1 LQNSD
6 EITFKALWCNAL
18 NGFLKT
24 GIKTT
29 RPGVEIGLK
38 MVEEN
43 IRKPCGSKI
52 ANFAI
57 QNMLDKMQKLITTK

>member
-1 LQNSD
+1 MQ
-6 EITFKALWCNAL
+6 
-18 NGFLKT
+18 
-24 GIKTT
+24 
-29 RPGVEIGLK
+29 IGLK

-57 QNMLDKMQKLITTK
+57 QNMLDNEKK